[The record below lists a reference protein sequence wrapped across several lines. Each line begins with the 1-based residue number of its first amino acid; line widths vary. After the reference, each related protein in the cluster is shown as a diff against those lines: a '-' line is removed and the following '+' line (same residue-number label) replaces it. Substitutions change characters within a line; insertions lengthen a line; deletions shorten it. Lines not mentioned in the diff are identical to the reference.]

1 MEKSICNLMWLCVIN
16 EKVSSTKTVEVENR
30 KKILKINEFEK
41 KAGKLNGKILDKKIK
56 NKSLTTIVRE

>member
-16 EKVSSTKTVEVENR
+16 EKVSSTKRVEVENR